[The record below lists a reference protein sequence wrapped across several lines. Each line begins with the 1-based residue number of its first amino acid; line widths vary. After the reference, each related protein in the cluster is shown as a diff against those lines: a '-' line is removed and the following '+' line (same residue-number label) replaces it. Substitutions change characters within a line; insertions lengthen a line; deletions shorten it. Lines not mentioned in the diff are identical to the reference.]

1 MLCCKNQ
8 FFLVQFNVIMFKKN
22 LNILSSKIIICLILF
37 LSFGPG
43 VAVGDEVEELRKE
56 ILELERIANPF
67 IRIFQKVSRLV
78 APSVVSIVAEGA
90 YGTETNPHEEGRSP
104 FHSPKDKEGKPPDS
118 NMPSFG
124 SGIVIKKTGYILTN
138 FHVVNGF
145 ENGRITVT
153 LHNGDQHDAIVVGTD
168 PNTDL
173 AVLKIGCENIREA
186 MLGDSKNVNVG
197 DWVIAIGNPFGY
209 SQTVSAGIV
218 SAIGRT
224 HVTPFAKPF
233 AYEDFIQTDAAI
245 NPGNSGGPLVNLRG
259 EIIGVNSA
267 IATRTGGSQGVGFAI
282 SVDIAREVIS
292 DLIEKGRVIR
302 GYLGVGLQDISDSL
316 ALYLDLKSKSDVL
329 REFQLD
335 SDKGAF
341 ISEVWQNTPASKGE
355 ILPGD
360 VIKEFG
366 GRYISNVDDLQKAIR
381 VSAVGGDVVVKVIRN
396 KKERILTV
404 RIDEQP
410 ENMSGRT
417 YITVR
422 KRNGQ
427 TNLSMGLEVET
438 IPADDVSSGVLVIHV
453 VSGSPAE
460 RAGIIPG
467 DIILRVGSSD
477 VNSATEFHSVLKEFV
492 DTGVPVSIL
501 IKSKGYIT
509 LMH

>member
-1 MLCCKNQ
+1 
-8 FFLVQFNVIMFKKN
+8 
-22 LNILSSKIIICLILF
+22 
-37 LSFGPG
+37 
-43 VAVGDEVEELRKE
+43 
-56 ILELERIANPF
+56 
-67 IRIFQKVSRLV
+67 
-78 APSVVSIVAEGA
+78 
-90 YGTETNPHEEGRSP
+90 
-104 FHSPKDKEGKPPDS
+104 
-118 NMPSFG
+118 
-124 SGIVIKKTGYILTN
+124 
-138 FHVVNGF
+138 
-145 ENGRITVT
+145 
-153 LHNGDQHDAIVVGTD
+153 
-168 PNTDL
+168 
-173 AVLKIGCENIREA
+173 
-186 MLGDSKNVNVG
+186 
-197 DWVIAIGNPFGY
+197 
-209 SQTVSAGIV
+209 
-218 SAIGRT
+218 
-224 HVTPFAKPF
+224 
-233 AYEDFIQTDAAI
+233 
-245 NPGNSGGPLVNLRG
+245 
-259 EIIGVNSA
+259 
-267 IATRTGGSQGVGFAI
+267 
-282 SVDIAREVIS
+282 VDIAREVIS
-292 DLIEKGRVIR
+292 DLIENGRVIR

-366 GRYISNVDDLQKAIR
+366 GRNISNVDDLQKAIR